1 MDSLKSSIIP
11 NINDNIRKPNIKF
24 INTFD
29 KKEKNNLNLDNNSI
43 KNKEEKY
50 KKKSSDNLEDFM
62 ANISIS
68 KISIN
73 NIDYGNP
80 ILRKKI
86 KHVSILG
93 YTRSLIF
100 KKEKNS
106 YYYIKLFR
114 KHLLS
119 EEHLFKSHIKTILLE
134 KEINSKTEEST
145 NVFECFNEL

>member
-11 NINDNIRKPNIKF
+11 NINDNIKKPNIKF

-119 EEHLFKSHIKTILLE
+119 EEHLLKNHMKIMFLE
-134 KEINSKTEEST
+134 KDHQFTGNENINVLKCYEE
-145 NVFECFNEL
+145 L